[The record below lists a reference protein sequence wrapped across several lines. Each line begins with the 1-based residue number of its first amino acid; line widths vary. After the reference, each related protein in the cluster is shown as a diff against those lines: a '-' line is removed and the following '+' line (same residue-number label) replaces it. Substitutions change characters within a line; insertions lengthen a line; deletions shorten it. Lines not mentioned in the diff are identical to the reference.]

1 MDTRRRHNATAQA
14 PPRATLPTAL
24 RWLTRA
30 ILGIGVLLVSA
41 AGAGAAYEAIAATR
55 DAAVYP
61 PPGRLVDVGG
71 HRLHISC
78 IGQGT
83 PTVVFESGLANM
95 SADWANIQPQVA
107 ATSRACAYDR
117 AGIGWSDDGPQLR
130 DPRHIAQE
138 LHTLLANAGIP
149 GPYVLVGQS
158 FGGLYVRMFADLYPD
173 EVVAMVLVDASHP
186 DMWARAPAGLTA
198 AMVPST
204 GMGLAYRGLAHLGF
218 TRLTSAFPA
227 DCGLTPQHCGEERAW
242 TVSAR
247 KTDAYVA
254 EMGAPDRDAQVRAT
268 RTLGDRPL
276 VVLTA
281 ADHTHEFGPYA
292 AEVEP
297 LWQQMQAE
305 LAALSTNTAHHLVE
319 GATHSS
325 LQLED
330 ADTTSTA
337 IEQVVRAVRTRQPLA
352 QQQPTTR

>member
-1 MDTRRRHNATAQA
+1 MTAPAHAQTRGPLARG
-14 PPRATLPTAL
+14 L

-30 ILGIGVLLVSA
+30 MLGIGALVVGLA
-41 AGAGAAYEAIAATR
+41 ATGAAFEAIAATR
-55 DAAVYP
+55 DAAAYP

-78 IGQGT
+78 LGT
-83 PTVVFESGLANM
+83 DSPTVVFESGLANM
-95 SADWANIQPQVA
+95 SADWANIQPRAA

-117 AGIGWSDDGPQLR
+117 AGIGWSDDGPQPR
-130 DPRHIAQE
+130 DPRRIAQE
-138 LHTLLANAGIP
+138 LHTLLTTAGVP

-158 FGGLYVRMFADLYPD
+158 FGGLYVRTFADLFPED
-173 EVVAMVLVDASHP
+173 IAGMVLVDASHP
-186 DMWARAPAGLTA
+186 DMWARAPAELTA

-218 TRLTSAFPA
+218 NRLTSSFPA
-227 DCGLTPQHCGEERAW
+227 DCGLSPQHCGEERAW

-268 RTLGDRPL
+268 RTVGDRPL

-281 ADHTHEFGPYA
+281 TDHANEFGPYA
-292 AEVEP
+292 AEVAP

-305 LAALSTNTAHHLVE
+305 LAALSTNSSHYVVE

-325 LQLED
+325 LQLKD

-337 IEQVVRAVRTRQPLA
+337 IAHVVQAVRRGQPLA
-352 QQQPTTR
+352 HSEIEVAR